1 MIFKVA
7 CRKAKEYNINM
18 DPNKINDAPQALEK
32 PQPQVIESEK
42 IEENYSPTTTETLN
56 KPSEYVVKT
65 FEDESRRNNER
76 GMAVNGLASD
86 VAAWYE
92 KLRTAIENRDEEV
105 ILRAAIERII
115 RRRLLLGGNGNTV
128 AAPLVRELVWARYFE
143 DESIG
148 DDTVGEVASAIDL
161 WLDFRN
167 LVLGKHIVKEGELN
181 EWIYQLLSCAIE
193 ALLRDND
200 RKEAMISYIFH
211 NVRRLIKIEDDTEET
226 RDAQTFIA
234 VRKSYAKEDLP
245 FLRYALFVQYFGKL
259 TRENLEETVE
269 NFSAGKKVIEE
280 QLGYK
285 GRFKI
290 YEYVKRQIP
299 PFLIFEDVLRSY
311 SGKFKQLISNDS
323 EFTKIIDETCS
334 ARYSEISKKVRRAII
349 RSIIFILLTKTFLA
363 FTIEGTYDKIVYGHI
378 VWPVLIINISIPVI
392 MMIIVSFFIKAPGKD
407 NTLRIINRIKSLL
420 YDAEPQ
426 LGRQLTF
433 TLAPKQKTLMD
444 TIFTVIWSLTY
455 LISFGILIYILTLL
469 GFNAVSQF
477 FFLFFFAIVCFLSYR
492 INQAANIYTIKD
504 KPRFI
509 TFFVD
514 FFFMPI
520 ARVGSY
526 LAEGVRSINVF
537 IFLLDMLIEMPLK
550 GLIAFFEQWF
560 SFLHS
565 KREDLA

>member
-1 MIFKVA
+1 
-7 CRKAKEYNINM
+7 M
-18 DPNKINDAPQALEK
+18 DPEINDAPQPIARE
-32 PQPQVIESEK
+32 QAIEGKK
-42 IEENYSPTTTETLN
+42 IMEDYSSKTPETLN
-56 KPSEYVVKT
+56 KPSDYLIKT
-65 FEDESRRNNER
+65 FEDDSRRRQER

-115 RRRLLLGGNGNTV
+115 RRRLLLGGNGKTV

-148 DDTVGEVASAIDL
+148 DDTVSEVAQIIDL
-161 WLDFRN
+161 WLDFRILIPQHN
-167 LVLGKHIVKEGELN
+167 KINEGELN
-181 EWIYQLLSCAIE
+181 EWVYHLLSSNIE
-193 ALLRDND
+193 GLLRDNTK
-200 RKEAMISYIFH
+200 KEAMISYIFH
-211 NVRRLIKIEDDTEET
+211 NERRLIKIEDDTEET

-234 VRKSYAKEDLP
+234 IRRTYAKEDLP

-259 TRENLEETVE
+259 SKENLQDTVE
-269 NFSAGKKVIEE
+269 NFTQGKRVIEE
-280 QLGYK
+280 QLNYK

-290 YEYVKRQIP
+290 YEYIKRAIP
-299 PFLIFEDVLRSY
+299 PFLILEDVMRSY
-311 SGKFKQLISNDS
+311 NGKFKSLTHNDS
-323 EFTKIIDETCS
+323 EFIKVIEETCN
-334 ARYSEISKKVRRAII
+334 ARYANISSKVRRAIV
-349 RSIIFILLTKTFLA
+349 RSIIFILLSKVFLA
-363 FTIEGTYDKIVYGHI
+363 FTIEGTYDRIVYGHI
-378 VWPVLIINISIPVI
+378 VWPVLAINIAIPVG
-392 MMIIVSFFIKAPGKD
+392 MMILVSFFIKAPGKD
-407 NTLRIINRIKSLL
+407 NTERIVARIQSLL
-420 YDAEPQ
+420 YDAKPQ
-426 LGRQLTF
+426 LGRQLIF
-433 TLAPKQKTLMD
+433 SHNPKSKSMMD
-444 TIFTVIWSLTY
+444 TIFTVVWSLTY
-455 LISFGILIYILTLL
+455 LISFGIIIYILSRL
-469 GFNAVSQF
+469 GFNFVSQI

-492 INQAANIYTIKD
+492 INQAANLYTVKD
-504 KPRFI
+504 KPRAI